1 MRPRTLKLVVE
12 MGLGPISVA
21 EAKITNFCKVAEVK
35 DFVDRVCPIC
45 GKKPQWHPS
54 SYTCCGQSFSTWQ
67 ALREVVKGTSQAL
80 VKAVLLK
87 KGEPALARLWRMSRE
102 NFKQYADATLA
113 EYGLTVKD
121 SQSASNMRKLLIA
134 VEKLS
139 QVIIL
144 TWNEEYEQKIALLG
158 VTESS
163 RIVVREIVPLNMGQ
177 MEETLRATMDGVTE
191 KEIQEAQ
198 QFVKTLP
205 EATGETLTAHDWRA
219 EVIPQIQTPETTK
232 VQDLEAILAK
242 AKEGEAQK
250 VAVAPTIPASKKK

>member
-144 TWNEEYEQKIALLG
+144 TWSEEYEQKIALLG